1 MVAVDC
7 LRLRLEILGNMGSRA
22 VSMALRVDVV
32 SCSMALMWRLR
43 IADLP
48 DLVVAHQLNKTSYPD
63 AGSTGEEQ
71 RPAGSLS
78 NEASQ
83 ARPVHAGRV
92 LMQGRD

>member
-1 MVAVDC
+1 MFNANVCD
-7 LRLRLEILGNMGSRA
+7 IIN
-22 VSMALRVDVV
+22 
-32 SCSMALMWRLR
+32 
-43 IADLP
+43 
-48 DLVVAHQLNKTSYPD
+48 TSD